1 MLHLSIAANY
11 LSYFPLKEINRIN
24 GEIESSEKLCLVLDC
39 YLRHEFDNKHYFTNL
54 QHYII
59 KQKQLNERESL
70 ALLYKIF
77 KIVENIHKVSVCGS
91 FLISLKHFY

>member
-1 MLHLSIAANY
+1 MYSI
-11 LSYFPLKEINRIN
+11 LKEINRIN

-39 YLRHEFDNKHYFTNL
+39 YLRHEYDNKHYFTNL

-59 KQKQLNERESL
+59 KQKYLNERESL

-77 KIVENIHKVSVCGS
+77 KIVETIHNVRLKKS
-91 FLISLKHFY
+91 FCLIFVYYFLYF